1 MGVWIE
7 TSIATLPLLI
17 LPVTPCMGVWIETWR
32 ATVQPVPPLSHTL
45 YGCVD
50 WNRIWIILLWCYSE
64 SHPVWVC
71 GLKQPILNKRKKGS
85 ASHPVWVCGLKL
97 NLSISH
103 FLINKSHPVWVCGL
117 KLHSVTIERPESSVT
132 PCMGVWIETT
142 SEALVLP
149 RSWSHTL
156 YGCVDWNSIWL
167 IWLMRTSSHTL
178 YGCVD
183 WNIWTSKIIVQ
194 AICHTLYGC
203 VDWNCALD
211 NLAVV
216 DSASHPV
223 WVCGLK
229 LDDAESFG
237 MKKDVTPCMG
247 VWIETRC
254 RCRCWYC
261 PLVTPCMGVWI
272 ETVCRAACEPLPW
285 VTPCMGV
292 WIETLQTPAPPYCA
306 LCHTLYGCVDWNTRR
321 T

>member
-1 MGVWIE
+1 M
-7 TSIATLPLLI
+7 
-17 LPVTPCMGVWIETWR
+17 R
-32 ATVQPVPPLSHTL
+32 
-45 YGCVD
+45 
-50 WNRIWIILLWCYSE
+50 

-247 VWIETRC
+247 VWIETC
-254 RCRCWYC
+254 C
-261 PLVTPCMGVWI
+261 TI
-272 ETVCRAACEPLPW
+272 
-285 VTPCMGV
+285 
-292 WIETLQTPAPPYCA
+292 LQMNGCHR
-306 LCHTLYGCVDWNTRR
+306 HTLYGCVDWNCFLTRSVCSANR
-321 T
+321 HTLYGCVDWNSNVPLYVTSSLGHTLYGCVDWNK